1 MIAEAIRTAN
11 PLRLQVGSHSPN
23 DEDTPSDKPES
34 HQRGLPRHGW
44 EDANPA
50 AENYAKLGKALSGS
64 GDLFRRAG
72 HARGLL
78 MVLPDGSS
86 IQITTAADFAPVI
99 TDRIALTVYLEGKAK
114 GSSLSATHLNSMLR
128 SESFL
133 SQFLVIDQITSIPVF
148 LEDFRLS
155 EPGLN
160 DGSKHW
166 RFLHIGERAAA
177 SDSMEHITQFLDV
190 MDFNSIADRTNT
202 VAAAL
207 TCDLRNHWA
216 GGKPILLV
224 TATKSHAGK
233 DTVLAFASGLT
244 RSLSISYQSTN
255 WALERSFIGALNS
268 NPDLGLVVIENAR
281 LDRREQFIASAF
293 IERFA
298 TDAEPFLFSTGTG
311 PATRRRNDV
320 VMGISTNFG
329 SVSED
334 ILNRSLPIHLNP
346 IGNIADRQSPIGNP
360 RLEFLPKYREEIAA
374 ELRGMVLRWKEAG
387 QPLDKDVRH
396 PFSPW
401 AATIGGILMVS
412 GFEGFLTN
420 CRTRKTL
427 DDPLRKALGIL
438 GSGAEAREWRRP
450 EEWARDSVRLGVSK
464 QLITA
469 ADHESTEGKKRGIGV
484 TLSAHRD
491 ETFKVETDT
500 AVITVRLEKRRGR
513 FDEDEP
519 HVRYRFVLV
528 ASEPLSDQ
536 V

>member
-1 MIAEAIRTAN
+1 VISRPQTEEET
-11 PLRLQVGSHSPN
+11 
-23 DEDTPSDKPES
+23 TSDNSEC
-34 HQRGLPRHGW
+34 HQRGLPRFGW

-50 AENYAKLGKALSGS
+50 AENYAEFGKLLSGS
-64 GDLFRRAG
+64 CDLFRRAG

-78 MVLPDGSS
+78 MVLADGNS
-86 IQITTAADFAPVI
+86 IPITTAADFAPAI
-99 TDRIALTVYLEGKAK
+99 TDRIALAVYLEGKPK
-114 GSSLSATHLNSMLR
+114 GANLSAAHLNSMLR

-133 SQFLVIDQITSIPVF
+133 GQFSVIDQITSRPVF
-148 LEDFRLS
+148 LENFQLS

-160 DGSKHW
+160 EGKKHW
-166 RFLHIGERAAA
+166 RFLHVGEQADV
-177 SDSMEHITQFLDV
+177 SDSTDHITQFLNV
-190 MDFNSIADRTNT
+190 MDFDSESDRTNT

-207 TCDLRNHWA
+207 TCSLRNHWP
-216 GGKPILLV
+216 GGKPIVLV

-233 DTVLAFASGLT
+233 DTVLTFASGLT
-244 RSLSISYQSTN
+244 RSCSISYQSTN

-268 NPDLGLVVIENAR
+268 NPELGLVVIENAR
-281 LDRREQFIASAF
+281 LDRRDQFIASAF

-311 PATRRRNDV
+311 PASRRRNDV

-334 ILNRSLPIHLNP
+334 VLNRSLPIHLNP
-346 IGNIADRQSPIGNP
+346 VGNIADRQSPIGNP
-360 RLEFLPKYREEIAA
+360 RLEFLPTYREEIAA
-374 ELRGMVLRWKEAG
+374 ELRGMILRWKDAG
-387 QPLDKDVRH
+387 QPLDADVRH

-401 AATIGGILMVS
+401 AATIGGILMVN
-412 GFEGFLTN
+412 GFDGFLKN

-450 EEWARDSVRLGVSK
+450 VEWARTSVTLGVSK
-464 QLITA
+464 QLISA
-469 ADHESTEGKKRGIGV
+469 SDHDSDEGKKRGIGV

-491 ETFKVETDT
+491 ETFRVETDA
-500 AVITVRLEKRRGR
+500 AVVTVRLERRRGR
-513 FDEDEP
+513 FNEPEP

-528 ASEPLSDQ
+528 ASEPLPE
-536 V
+536 